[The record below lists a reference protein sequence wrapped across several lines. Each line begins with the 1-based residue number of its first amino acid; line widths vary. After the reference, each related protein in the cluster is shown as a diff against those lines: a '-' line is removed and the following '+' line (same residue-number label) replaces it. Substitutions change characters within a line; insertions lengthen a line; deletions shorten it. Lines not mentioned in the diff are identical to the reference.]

1 LPGYPAHWQER
12 HSLRVTINLA
22 SRQFAD
28 IAPALK
34 NLRIAMASLA
44 GVAVLLLIALHFVH
58 DKAEIA
64 RAHEHSLDA
73 KVSQLR
79 QEQQGYQA
87 TMHQPENALTLQ
99 QSESLNQLF
108 DEKAFSWT
116 LAMEDLETV
125 LPAGVQVT
133 TLEPTI
139 KNGQITVHLRVIGPR
154 DRDVQLVQNLEH
166 SRHFVMPRIVGESAE
181 STGGPNQQAQP
192 VSASSRV
199 DFDVLADYAPGV
211 PDPRRQ
217 AKAKSASATGD
228 EGTAQPEST
237 GRPPRAGI
245 ARPHA
250 PVQPHRGV
258 AQ

>member
-1 LPGYPAHWQER
+1 V
-12 HSLRVTINLA
+12 RVTINLA

-28 IAPALK
+28 IAPLVK
-34 NLRIAMASLA
+34 NLRIAMAALA
-44 GVAVLLLIALHFVH
+44 GVAVLLLIGLHFVH
-58 DKAEIA
+58 GKAEAA
-64 RAHEHSLDA
+64 RTHEHSLDT
-73 KVSQLR
+73 KVAQLR

-87 TMHQPENALTLQ
+87 IMRQPENARTLQ
-99 QSESLNQLF
+99 QSENLNQIF

-133 TLEPTI
+133 TLEPAF

-154 DRDVQLVQNLEH
+154 DLDVHLVQNLEH
-166 SRHFVMPRIVGESAE
+166 SRHFVMPRIVGETAE

-192 VSASSRV
+192 VSASNRV
-199 DFDVLADYAPGV
+199 DFDVLADYRPETAEEHQ
-211 PDPRRQ
+211 R
-217 AKAKSASATGD
+217 AKDKAAAKTGN
-228 EGTAQPEST
+228 EGTSEPGTHS
-237 GRPPRAGI
+237 RPPHSGM

-250 PVQPHRGV
+250 PVQPHKGV

>member
-1 LPGYPAHWQER
+1 
-12 HSLRVTINLA
+12 LRVTINLA

-28 IAPALK
+28 VAPVLK
-34 NLRIAMASLA
+34 NLRTAMAALA
-44 GVAVLLLIALHFVH
+44 GAAALLLIGLYFVH
-58 DKAEIA
+58 GKAEAA
-64 RAHEHSLDA
+64 RQREHSLDGNI
-73 KVSQLR
+73 SHLR
-79 QEQQGYQA
+79 QEQQRYQS
-87 TMHQPENALTLQ
+87 TMHQPDNARTLQ

-108 DEKAFSWT
+108 DEKGFSWT

-166 SRHFVMPRIVGESAE
+166 SRHFVVPRIVGETAE
-181 STGGPNQQAQP
+181 STGGPNLQAQP
-192 VSASSRV
+192 VSASNRF
-199 DFDVLADYAPGV
+199 DYDVLAEYNPG
-211 PDPRRQ
+211 PADQRKHAT
-217 AKAKSASATGD
+217 AKAV
-228 EGTAQPEST
+228 EGTEGAPHT
-237 GRPPRAGI
+237 GM

>member
-1 LPGYPAHWQER
+1 
-12 HSLRVTINLA
+12 LRVTINLA

-34 NLRIAMASLA
+34 NLRTAIAALA
-44 GVAVLLLIALHFVH
+44 GVAVLLLIGLYFVH
-58 DKAEIA
+58 GKAEAA
-64 RAHEHSLDA
+64 RQREHALDG
-73 KVSQLR
+73 KISQLR
-79 QEQQGYQA
+79 QEQQSYQS
-87 TMHQPENALTLQ
+87 TMREPENARTLQ

-108 DEKAFSWT
+108 DEKGFSWT

-166 SRHFVMPRIVGESAE
+166 SRHFVVPRIVGETAE
-181 STGGPNQQAQP
+181 ASGGPNQQAQP
-192 VSASSRV
+192 VSASNRF
-199 DFDVLADYAPGV
+199 DYDVLAEYNPGAA
-211 PDPRRQ
+211 DLR
-217 AKAKSASATGD
+217 KHSASNAG
-228 EGTAQPEST
+228 EGAGTAPHT
-237 GRPPRAGI
+237 GM

>member
-1 LPGYPAHWQER
+1 V
-12 HSLRVTINLA
+12 RVTINLA

-34 NLRIAMASLA
+34 NLRTAMAALA
-44 GVAVLLLIALHFVH
+44 GVAVLLLIGLYFVH
-58 DKAEIA
+58 GKAEAA
-64 RAHEHSLDA
+64 RAREHSLDG
-73 KVSQLR
+73 KVAQLR

-87 TMHQPENALTLQ
+87 TMRQPDNARTLQ
-99 QSESLNQLF
+99 QAENLNQLF

-139 KNGQITVHLRVIGPR
+139 KNGQITVHLRVVGPR

-166 SRHFVMPRIVGESAE
+166 SRHFVVPRIVGESAE
-181 STGGPNQQAQP
+181 STAGPNQQAQP
-192 VSASSRV
+192 VSASNRF
-199 DFDVLADYAPGV
+199 DYDVLADYNPG
-211 PDPRRQ
+211 PADQR
-217 AKAKSASATGD
+217 KHSSEKATGNPAAGS
-228 EGTAQPEST
+228 EGASSGAPHT
-237 GRPPRAGI
+237 GM

-258 AQ
+258 AR

>member
-1 LPGYPAHWQER
+1 M
-12 HSLRVTINLA
+12 RVTINLA

-34 NLRIAMASLA
+34 NLRMTMASLA
-44 GVAVLLLIALHFVH
+44 GAAILLLIALHFVH
-58 DKAEIA
+58 GKAEAA
-64 RAHEHSLDA
+64 REHEHSLDS
-73 KVSQLR
+73 KVEQLR
-79 QEQQGYQA
+79 HEQQGYQA
-87 TMHQPENALTLQ
+87 TMREPENARTLQ
-99 QSESLNQLF
+99 HAENLNQLF
-108 DEKAFSWT
+108 DEKSFSWT

-139 KNGQITVHLRVIGPR
+139 KNGQISVHLRVIGPR

-181 STGGPNQQAQP
+181 ATGGPNQQTQP

-199 DFDVLADYAPGV
+199 DFDVLADYNPAGASEHKHAN
-211 PDPRRQ
+211 D
-217 AKAKSASATGD
+217 KASATVSD
-228 EGTAQPEST
+228 ETQGTSSRSPHT
-237 GRPPRAGI
+237 GM

>member
-1 LPGYPAHWQER
+1 
-12 HSLRVTINLA
+12 LRVTINLA

-28 IAPALK
+28 IAPVVK
-34 NLRIAMASLA
+34 NLRTAMAALA
-44 GVAVLLLIALHFVH
+44 GAAVLLLIGLYFVH
-58 DKAEIA
+58 GKAEAA
-64 RAHEHSLDA
+64 RAREHSLDG

-79 QEQQGYQA
+79 QEQQRYQSR
-87 TMHQPENALTLQ
+87 MRQPENARTLQ

-108 DEKAFSWT
+108 DEKGFSWT

-181 STGGPNQQAQP
+181 SSGGPNQQAQP
-192 VSASSRV
+192 VSASSRF
-199 DFDVLADYAPGV
+199 DYDVLADYNPGSA
-211 PDPRRQ
+211 DQRRHSSG
-217 AKAKSASATGD
+217 KASSPEEND
-228 EGTAQPEST
+228 GTA
-237 GRPPRAGI
+237 AGAPHRGM

-250 PVQPHRGV
+250 PVQPHGGV
-258 AQ
+258 AR

>member
-1 LPGYPAHWQER
+1 M
-12 HSLRVTINLA
+12 RVTINLA

-34 NLRIAMASLA
+34 NLRTAMAALA

-58 DKAEIA
+58 GKAEEA
-64 RAHEHSLDA
+64 RTHEHSLDS
-73 KVSQLR
+73 KVEQLR
-79 QEQQGYQA
+79 HEQQGYQA
-87 TMHQPENALTLQ
+87 TMREPENARTLQ
-99 QSESLNQLF
+99 QSENLNQIF
-108 DEKAFSWT
+108 DEKGFSWT

-139 KNGQITVHLRVIGPR
+139 KNGQISVHLRVIGPR

-199 DFDVLADYAPGV
+199 DFDVLADYNPAVPSDHKHANGRAADAGTDESGDAPART
-211 PDPRRQ
+211 PH
-217 AKAKSASATGD
+217 TGM
-228 EGTAQPEST
+228 
-237 GRPPRAGI
+237 

-258 AQ
+258 AR

>member
-1 LPGYPAHWQER
+1 M
-12 HSLRVTINLA
+12 RVTINLA

-34 NLRIAMASLA
+34 NLRTAMAALA
-44 GVAVLLLIALHFVH
+44 GVAALLLIGLYFVH
-58 DKAEIA
+58 GKAEAA
-64 RAHEHSLDA
+64 REREHSLDG
-73 KVSQLR
+73 KISQLR
-79 QEQQGYQA
+79 QEQQRYQA
-87 TMHQPENALTLQ
+87 TMHQPDNARTLQ

-139 KNGQITVHLRVIGPR
+139 KNGLITVHLRVIGPR

-166 SRHFVMPRIVGESAE
+166 SRHFVVPRIVGETAE
-181 STGGPNQQAQP
+181 SSGGPNVQTQP
-192 VSASSRV
+192 VSASNRF
-199 DFDVLADYAPGV
+199 DYDVLADYNPGPADQRRGVKDKTISKGTEGAEGAPHKGM
-211 PDPRRQ
+211 
-217 AKAKSASATGD
+217 
-228 EGTAQPEST
+228 
-237 GRPPRAGI
+237 

-250 PVQPHRGV
+250 PLQPHRGV

>member
-1 LPGYPAHWQER
+1 
-12 HSLRVTINLA
+12 
-22 SRQFAD
+22 
-28 IAPALK
+28 
-34 NLRIAMASLA
+34 MAALA
-44 GVAVLLLIALHFVH
+44 GAAVLLLIGLYFVH
-58 DKAEIA
+58 GKAEAA
-64 RAHEHSLDA
+64 RAREHSLDG
-73 KVSQLR
+73 KVAQLR
-79 QEQQGYQA
+79 QEQQNYQA
-87 TMHQPENALTLQ
+87 TMRQPDNARTLQ

-108 DEKAFSWT
+108 DEKGFSWT

-139 KNGQITVHLRVIGPR
+139 KNGQITVHLRVVGPR

-166 SRHFVMPRIVGESAE
+166 SRHFVVPRIVGETAE

-192 VSASSRV
+192 VSASNRF
-199 DFDVLADYAPGV
+199 DYDVLAEYNPG
-211 PDPRRQ
+211 PADSRHH
-217 AKAKSASATGD
+217 AKDKGSSTTSEIN
-228 EGTAQPEST
+228 EGTSGGAPH
-237 GRPPRAGI
+237 GGM

>member
-1 LPGYPAHWQER
+1 
-12 HSLRVTINLA
+12 LRVTINLA

-28 IAPALK
+28 IAPVIK
-34 NLRIAMASLA
+34 KLRTAMAALA
-44 GVAVLLLIALHFVH
+44 GAAALLLIGLYFVH
-58 DKAEIA
+58 GKAEAA
-64 RAHEHSLDA
+64 RQREHSLDGNI
-73 KVSQLR
+73 SQLR
-79 QEQQGYQA
+79 QEQQRYQS
-87 TMHQPENALTLQ
+87 TMRQPDNARTLQ

-108 DEKAFSWT
+108 DEKGFSWT

-166 SRHFVMPRIVGESAE
+166 SRHFVVPRIVGETAE
-181 STGGPNQQAQP
+181 STGGPNLQAQP
-192 VSASSRV
+192 VSASNRF
-199 DFDVLADYAPGV
+199 DYDVLAEYNPG
-211 PDPRRQ
+211 PADQRKHAT
-217 AKAKSASATGD
+217 AKAG
-228 EGTAQPEST
+228 EGTEGAPHT
-237 GRPPRAGI
+237 GI

>member
-1 LPGYPAHWQER
+1 M
-12 HSLRVTINLA
+12 RVTINLA

-34 NLRIAMASLA
+34 NLRTAMAALA
-44 GVAVLLLIALHFVH
+44 GAAVLLLVGLYFVH
-58 DKAEIA
+58 GKAEAA
-64 RAHEHSLDA
+64 RQREHSLDGRIA
-73 KVSQLR
+73 QLR
-79 QEQQGYQA
+79 QEQQKYQA
-87 TMHQPENALTLQ
+87 TMRQPDNSHTLQ
-99 QSESLNQLF
+99 QSENLNQIF

-116 LAMEDLETV
+116 LAMEDLENV

-139 KNGQITVHLRVIGPR
+139 KKGQITVHLRVIGPR

-166 SRHFVMPRIVGESAE
+166 SRHFVVPRIVGETAE

-192 VSASSRV
+192 VSASNRF
-199 DFDVLADYAPGV
+199 DYDVLADYNPGQ
-211 PDPRRQ
+211 PDER
-217 AKAKSASATGD
+217 KSAKSKTATKAD
-228 EGTAQPEST
+228 EATEGAPHS
-237 GRPPRAGI
+237 GM

-258 AQ
+258 AR

>member
-1 LPGYPAHWQER
+1 M
-12 HSLRVTINLA
+12 RVTINLA

-28 IAPALK
+28 IAPVVK
-34 NLRIAMASLA
+34 NLRTAMAALA
-44 GVAVLLLIALHFVH
+44 GVAVLLLIGLYFVH
-58 DKAEIA
+58 GKAEAA
-64 RAHEHSLDA
+64 RQREHSLDG
-73 KVSQLR
+73 KISQVR
-79 QEQQGYQA
+79 QEQQRYQS
-87 TMHQPENALTLQ
+87 TMREPDNARTLQ

-108 DEKAFSWT
+108 DEKGFSWT

-166 SRHFVMPRIVGESAE
+166 SRHFVMPRIVGETAE
-181 STGGPNQQAQP
+181 SSGGPNQQAQP
-192 VSASSRV
+192 VSASNRF
-199 DFDVLADYAPGV
+199 DYDVLADYNPATAS
-211 PDPRRQ
+211 DRKSST
-217 AKAKSASATGD
+217 AKASAKNSDGSEQAPHSGM
-228 EGTAQPEST
+228 
-237 GRPPRAGI
+237 

>member
-1 LPGYPAHWQER
+1 M
-12 HSLRVTINLA
+12 RVTINLA

-34 NLRIAMASLA
+34 NLRTAMAALA
-44 GVAVLLLIALHFVH
+44 GVAVLLLIGLYFVH
-58 DKAEIA
+58 GKAEAA
-64 RAHEHSLDA
+64 RQREHSLDGQI
-73 KVSQLR
+73 SQLR
-79 QEQQGYQA
+79 QEQQRYQA
-87 TMHQPENALTLQ
+87 TMRQPDNARTLQ

-139 KNGQITVHLRVIGPR
+139 KNGLITVHLRVIGPR

-166 SRHFVMPRIVGESAE
+166 SRHFVVPRIVGETAE
-181 STGGPNQQAQP
+181 STGGPNAQAQP
-192 VSASSRV
+192 VSASNRF
-199 DFDVLADYAPGV
+199 DYDVLADYNPG
-211 PDPRRQ
+211 PADQRKHAKDRS
-217 AKAKSASATGD
+217 AKAGEGSEGAPHTGM
-228 EGTAQPEST
+228 
-237 GRPPRAGI
+237 

-258 AQ
+258 TR